1 MKVDLKKLNVATI
14 YVERMAEGRNPVN
27 NHPFGENDVMNNPNI
42 IRCMYFVH
50 DILEAVADCG
60 GEIGAVPADTKTK
73 EQTKRFPFEVLD
85 GFSYKEDQ
93 SITHLLSQIM
103 ELVSDPDVRPFTH
116 YPITVWLKDHGYL
129 YEKVY
134 DNGQKATVPTELG
147 ESIGMYLEHRKSFRG
162 DEYDVVMY
170 KRQAQEFVV
179 KNFKSMIF
187 GKEIATES
195 VARDE
200 TADVSEDEN
209 IIKEEIT
216 DEMLEEAKN
225 EVEGQEE

>member
-14 YVERMAEGRNPVN
+14 YVERIAEGRNPVN

-50 DILEAVADCG
+50 DILEAVADCD
-60 GEIGAVPADTKTK
+60 GEIGSVPVDNKVK
-73 EQTKRFPFEVLD
+73 EQSKKFPFEVLD

-103 ELVSDPDVRPFTH
+103 ELVANPDVRPFTH

-179 KNFKSMIF
+179 KNFKNMIF
-187 GKEIATES
+187 GKEIAVEQ
-195 VARDE
+195 AE
-200 TADVSEDEN
+200 EASEDEN

-216 DEMLEEAKN
+216 DEMLEEAKK
-225 EVEGQEE
+225 EVENRD